1 MFPSTTSTTG
11 CMLCVQM
18 CCVFAGQLT
27 SAVVSF
33 TGLLSEVNE
42 EPEFVLTCRS
52 EGGPATTVQ
61 WTRDS
66 TTISDPSTVLRLVD
80 RQQNTV
86 YESRLTV
93 TGRDLVDYSCT
104 VSSNRVTYFGEA
116 GSSVS
121 SEAFTVSGELEDAVC
136 SVCGDYL
143 SPRTAS
149 GEPTRDTIYCPLQN
163 MSY

>member
-11 CMLCVQM
+11 CMLCVKM

-33 TGLLSEVNE
+33 TELLSEVNE

-104 VSSNRVTYFGEA
+104 VSSNRTTYFGEA

-136 SVCGDYL
+136 AVCVV
-143 SPRTAS
+143 T
-149 GEPTRDTIYCPLQN
+149 TCPLPTQLLE
-163 MSY
+163 SRPD